1 VSEGEVLAIRLNETD
16 DVAVVLGDVN
26 PGQSVR
32 VAGKGPPVT
41 VSAREPVPQHHKI
54 ALTAIRKGSDVVR
67 SGMII
72 GRAIEAIDAGR
83 CVHVHNL
90 VSRRGGRDE
99 VDG

>member
-1 VSEGEVLAIRLNETD
+1 MSEGEVLAIRLNEID
-16 DVAVVLGDVN
+16 HVAVVLGDVA

-32 VAGKGPPVT
+32 VAGKGPTMT
-41 VSAREPVPQHHKI
+41 VSAREPVRQHHKI
-54 ALTAIRKGSDVVR
+54 ALTNIRKGSDVVR
-67 SGMII
+67 SGMVI

-99 VDG
+99 VVG